1 MFKKNQ
7 QEPFISVIL
16 PTYNH
21 AYFIKD
27 AIDSVLKQDY
37 SNWELILLII
47 ILQTIRIM

>member
-7 QEPFISVIL
+7 EQPLISVVL

-21 AYFIKD
+21 AHFLKD

-37 SNWELILLII
+37 SNGN
-47 ILQTIRIM
+47 